1 MSVLLQTMERVA
13 RIKISPSLATKP
25 GYNTYSTQPR
35 FALGD
40 SVNTLPSSI
49 ALDKHGFLKDRQ
61 AWTRELATVFAAD
74 EGITLHDE
82 HWEVIYLLREYF
94 EEFDASPA
102 NRALVKYTKLK
113 LGPSKG
119 SSIYLM
125 SLFPGSPARVG
136 SRIAGLPK
144 PKNCL

>member
-1 MSVLLQTMERVA
+1 MYLSRLRSVL
-13 RIKISPSLATKP
+13 
-25 GYNTYSTQPR
+25 
-35 FALGD
+35 GD
-40 SVNTLPSSI
+40 DVNTQLASI
-49 ALDKHGFLKDRQ
+49 TLDKHGFLKDRHT
-61 AWTRELATVFAAD
+61 WTPAIGIAFAAD
-74 EGITLHDE
+74 EGIDMKNE
-82 HWEVIYLLREYF
+82 HWEVVHLLRAYF

-102 NRALVKYTKLK
+102 NRALVKYVKLK

>member
-1 MSVLLQTMERVA
+1 MRGL
-13 RIKISPSLATKP
+13 KISPSLATKP
-25 GYNTYSTQPR
+25 GYNTYSTQPP

-40 SVNTLPSSI
+40 KVNTLLSSI
-49 ALDKHGFLKDRQ
+49 TLDKHGFLKNRQ
-61 AWTRELATVFAAD
+61 AWTSELATVFATE
-74 EGITLHDE
+74 EGITLQDE

-102 NRALVKYTKLK
+102 NRALVKYVKLK

>member
-1 MSVLLQTMERVA
+1 MERVL
-13 RIKISPSLATKP
+13 RIKISASLATKP
-25 GYNTYSTQPR
+25 GYNAYSTQPP
-35 FALGD
+35 FSHGD

-49 ALDKHGFLKDRQ
+49 TLDKHGFLKDRQ
-61 AWTRELATVFAAD
+61 AWTSELATLFAAD
-74 EGITLHDE
+74 ERITLQDE
-82 HWEVIYLLREYF
+82 HWEVIHLLREYF
-94 EEFDASPA
+94 EEFDAPPA
-102 NRALVKYTKLK
+102 NRALVKYAKLK
-113 LGPSKG
+113 LGSSKG

>member
-1 MSVLLQTMERVA
+1 MSVSLQTMDHA
-13 RIKISPSLATKP
+13 RRITILPSLATRP
-25 GYNTYSTQPR
+25 GYNTYSAQPP
-35 FALGD
+35 FAHGD
-40 SVNTLPSSI
+40 SVNTLLSSI
-49 ALDKHGFLKDRQ
+49 TLDKHGFLKDRQ
-61 AWTRELATVFAAD
+61 AWTRELATAFAAD
-74 EGITLHDE
+74 EGITLQDE
-82 HWEVIYLLREYF
+82 HWEVIHLFREYF

-102 NRALVKYTKLK
+102 NRALVKYAKLK
-113 LGPSKG
+113 LGSSKG

>member
-1 MSVLLQTMERVA
+1 MLLGIVL
-13 RIKISPSLATKP
+13 
-25 GYNTYSTQPR
+25 
-35 FALGD
+35 
-40 SVNTLPSSI
+40 NTLPSSI
-49 ALDKHGFLKDRQ
+49 TLDKHGFLKDRN
-61 AWTRELATVFAAD
+61 AWTSELAAIFAAN
-74 EGITLHDE
+74 EGITLEDA
-82 HWEVIYLLREYF
+82 HWEVIHLLRDYF

-102 NRALVKYTKLK
+102 NRALVNYVKLN

-136 SRIAGLPK
+136 SLIAGLPK

>member
-1 MSVLLQTMERVA
+1 MERV
-13 RIKISPSLATKP
+13 RGITIFPSSATRH
-25 GYNTYSTQPR
+25 GYNTYSTLHR
-35 FALGD
+35 FARGD
-40 SVNTLPSSI
+40 NVNTLLSSI
-49 ALDKHGFLKDRQ
+49 TLDKQGFLKNRQ
-61 AWTRELATVFAAD
+61 AWTSELATVFAAE
-74 EGITLHDE
+74 EGITLQDE

-102 NRALVKYTKLK
+102 NRALVKYVKLK

>member
-1 MSVLLQTMERVA
+1 M
-13 RIKISPSLATKP
+13 I
-25 GYNTYSTQPR
+25 
-35 FALGD
+35 
-40 SVNTLPSSI
+40 
-49 ALDKHGFLKDRQ
+49 DKHGFLKDRQ
-61 AWTRELATVFAAD
+61 SWTSELATIFAAD
-74 EGITLHDE
+74 EGITLE
-82 HWEVIYLLREYF
+82 EENWEVINLLREYF

-102 NRALVKYTKLK
+102 NRALVHYTKRK

>member
-1 MSVLLQTMERVA
+1 M
-13 RIKISPSLATKP
+13 
-25 GYNTYSTQPR
+25 
-35 FALGD
+35 
-40 SVNTLPSSI
+40 NTLPSSI
-49 ALDKHGFLKDRQ
+49 TLDKHGFLNDRQ

-74 EGITLHDE
+74 EGIRLQDE
-82 HWEVIYLLREYF
+82 HWEVIHLLREYF

>member
-1 MSVLLQTMERVA
+1 MDHARRV
-13 RIKISPSLATKP
+13 RILPSLATRP
-25 GYNTYSTQPR
+25 GYNTHSAQPP
-35 FALGD
+35 FAHGD
-40 SVNTLPSSI
+40 SVNTLLSSI
-49 ALDKHGFLKDRQ
+49 TLDKHGFLKDRQ

-74 EGITLHDE
+74 EGITLQDE
-82 HWEVIYLLREYF
+82 HWEVIHLLREYF

-102 NRALVKYTKLK
+102 NRALVKYAKLK
-113 LGPSKG
+113 LGSSKG

-125 SLFPGSPARVG
+125 SLFPGSPARIG

>member
-1 MSVLLQTMERVA
+1 MF
-13 RIKISPSLATKP
+13 
-25 GYNTYSTQPR
+25 STQPR
-35 FALGD
+35 SALGD

-49 ALDKHGFLKDRQ
+49 TLDKHGFLKDRT
-61 AWTRELATVFAAD
+61 AWTPEVGEAFAAD
-74 EGITLHDE
+74 AGIVLSE
-82 HWEVIYLLREYF
+82 AHWEVIGLLREYF
-94 EEFDASPA
+94 DAYDASPA
-102 NRALVKYTKLK
+102 NRALVKYVKLK

-125 SLFPGSPARVG
+125 SLFPGSPARLG

>member
-1 MSVLLQTMERVA
+1 M
-13 RIKISPSLATKP
+13 RIKILPSSVIRR
-25 GYNTYSTQPR
+25 GYNACSTQSP

-61 AWTRELATVFAAD
+61 AWTRDLATVFAAE
-74 EGITLHDE
+74 EGIALQDK
-82 HWEVIYLLREYF
+82 HWEVIHLLREYF
-94 EEFDASPA
+94 DEFDASPA

>member
-1 MSVLLQTMERVA
+1 MMWRLTG
-13 RIKISPSLATKP
+13 IKISPSSATKP
-25 GYNTYSTQPR
+25 GYNMFSIQPR

-40 SVNTLPSSI
+40 SVNTLPVSI
-49 ALDKHGFLKDRQ
+49 TLDKHGFLKDRQ
-61 AWTRELATVFAAD
+61 AWTSELAVVFAAD
-74 EGITLHDE
+74 EGIILEDD
-82 HWEVIYLLREYF
+82 HWEVIHLLREYF

-102 NRALVKYTKLK
+102 NRALVKYVKLK

-119 SSIYLM
+119 SSIYLL

>member
-1 MSVLLQTMERVA
+1 MLQAIQRMRGL
-13 RIKISPSLATKP
+13 KISPSLATKP
-25 GYNTYSTQPR
+25 GYNTYSTQPP

-40 SVNTLPSSI
+40 SVNTPPSSI
-49 ALDKHGFLKDRQ
+49 TLDKHGFLKDRQ
-61 AWTRELATVFAAD
+61 TWTRELATVFAAD
-74 EGITLHDE
+74 EGITLQDE
-82 HWEVIYLLREYF
+82 HWEVIHLLRAYF

-102 NRALVKYTKLK
+102 NRALVKYAKLK

>member
-1 MSVLLQTMERVA
+1 
-13 RIKISPSLATKP
+13 
-25 GYNTYSTQPR
+25 
-35 FALGD
+35 
-40 SVNTLPSSI
+40 VNTLPSSI
-49 ALDKHGFLKDRQ
+49 TLDKHGFLKDRE
-61 AWTRELATVFAAD
+61 AWTHELATAFAAD
-74 EGITLHDE
+74 EGITLQDE
-82 HWEVIYLLREYF
+82 HWEVIHLLREYF

>member
-1 MSVLLQTMERVA
+1 MLPTMERV
-13 RIKISPSLATKP
+13 RTITIFPSSATRH
-25 GYNTYSTQPR
+25 GYNTYSTLHR
-35 FALGD
+35 FARGD
-40 SVNTLPSSI
+40 NVNTLLSSI
-49 ALDKHGFLKDRQ
+49 TLDKQGFLKNRQ
-61 AWTRELATVFAAD
+61 AWTSELATEFAAE
-74 EGITLHDE
+74 EGITLQDE

-102 NRALVKYTKLK
+102 NRALVKYVKLK
-113 LGPSKG
+113 LGPLKG

>member
-1 MSVLLQTMERVA
+1 MNS
-13 RIKISPSLATKP
+13 
-25 GYNTYSTQPR
+25 
-35 FALGD
+35 
-40 SVNTLPSSI
+40 LPSSI
-49 ALDKHGFLKDRQ
+49 TLDKHGFLKDRQ

-74 EGITLHDE
+74 EGITLQDE
-82 HWEVIYLLREYF
+82 HWEVIHLLREYF

-102 NRALVKYTKLK
+102 NRALVKYAKLK
-113 LGPSKG
+113 LGSCKG

>member
-1 MSVLLQTMERVA
+1 MIR
-13 RIKISPSLATKP
+13 
-25 GYNTYSTQPR
+25 
-35 FALGD
+35 
-40 SVNTLPSSI
+40 LPLSI
-49 ALDKHGFLKDRQ
+49 ALDKHGFLRDRKS
-61 AWTRELATVFAAD
+61 WTSELAAIFAAD
-74 EGITLHDE
+74 EGITLEDE
-82 HWEVIYLLREYF
+82 HWEVIHLLREYF

-102 NRALVKYTKLK
+102 NRALVQYAKRK

-119 SSIYLM
+119 CSVYLM

>member
-1 MSVLLQTMERVA
+1 MCS
-13 RIKISPSLATKP
+13 I
-25 GYNTYSTQPR
+25 QPR
-35 FALGD
+35 SALGD
-40 SVNTLPSSI
+40 SVNNLPSSI
-49 ALDKHGFLKDRQ
+49 TLDKHGFLIDRQ
-61 AWTRELATVFAAD
+61 AWTTVLATAFAAD
-74 EGITLHDE
+74 EGIKLEDE
-82 HWEVIYLLREYF
+82 HWEVIHLLREYF

-102 NRALVKYTKLK
+102 NRALVKYVKLK

>member
-1 MSVLLQTMERVA
+1 MSVSLQTMHHA
-13 RIKISPSLATKP
+13 RKITIFPSLATRP
-25 GYNTYSTQPR
+25 GYNTYSAQPP
-35 FALGD
+35 FAHGD
-40 SVNTLPSSI
+40 SVNTLLSSI
-49 ALDKHGFLKDRQ
+49 TLDKHGFLKDRQ

-74 EGITLHDE
+74 EGITLQDA
-82 HWEVIYLLREYF
+82 HWEVIHLLREYF

-102 NRALVKYTKLK
+102 NRALVKYAKLK
-113 LGPSKG
+113 LGSSKG

-125 SLFPGSPARVG
+125 SLFPGSPARIG

>member
-1 MSVLLQTMERVA
+1 MERTV
-13 RIKISPSLATKP
+13 RIKISPSSATEP
-25 GYNTYSTQPR
+25 GYNSYSTQPR
-35 FALGD
+35 SVLGD
-40 SVNTLPSSI
+40 SLIRLPSSI
-49 ALDKHGFLKDRQ
+49 TLDKHGFLKDRQ
-61 AWTRELATVFAAD
+61 SWTSELATIFAAD
-74 EGITLHDE
+74 EGIRLEDE
-82 HWEVIYLLREYF
+82 HWEVIHLLREYF

-102 NRALVKYTKLK
+102 NRALVQYAKRK

>member
-1 MSVLLQTMERVA
+1 MARV
-13 RIKISPSLATKP
+13 RTITIFSSSATRR
-25 GYNTYSTQPR
+25 GYNTCSIQHR
-35 FALGD
+35 FVPGD
-40 SVNTLPSSI
+40 NVNTRLSSI
-49 ALDKHGFLKDRQ
+49 TLDKHGFLKDRQ
-61 AWTRELATVFAAD
+61 AWTSELATVFASE
-74 EGITLHDE
+74 EGITLQEE
-82 HWEVIYLLREYF
+82 HWEVIHLLREYF

-102 NRALVKYTKLK
+102 NRALVKYAKRK

>member
-1 MSVLLQTMERVA
+1 MQLRS
-13 RIKISPSLATKP
+13 
-25 GYNTYSTQPR
+25 
-35 FALGD
+35 ALGD

-49 ALDKHGFLKDRQ
+49 TLDKHGFLKDRK
-61 AWTRELATVFAAD
+61 AWTPEVGEAFAED
-74 EGITLHDE
+74 EGISLSE
-82 HWEVIYLLREYF
+82 AHWEVIRLLREYF
-94 EEFDASPA
+94 DAYDASPA
-102 NRALVKYTKLK
+102 NRALVKYVKLK

-125 SLFPGSPARVG
+125 SLFPGSPARLG

>member
-1 MSVLLQTMERVA
+1 M
-13 RIKISPSLATKP
+13 RIKIFPSSVIRR
-25 GYNTYSTQPR
+25 GYNACSTRSP

-49 ALDKHGFLKDRQ
+49 ALDKHGFLKDPQ
-61 AWTRELATVFAAD
+61 AWTRDLATVFAAE
-74 EGITLHDE
+74 EGIALQDK
-82 HWEVIYLLREYF
+82 HWEVIHLLREYF

>member
-1 MSVLLQTMERVA
+1 MITR
-13 RIKISPSLATKP
+13 PSLIT
-25 GYNTYSTQPR
+25 
-35 FALGD
+35 
-40 SVNTLPSSI
+40 
-49 ALDKHGFLKDRQ
+49 LDKHGFLKDQQ
-61 AWTRELATVFAAD
+61 AWTRELATVFAAE
-74 EGITLHDE
+74 EGITLLHE
-82 HWEVIYLLREYF
+82 HWEVIHLLREYF
-94 EEFDASPA
+94 EEFDVSPA
-102 NRALVKYTKLK
+102 NRALVKYAKLK

>member
-1 MSVLLQTMERVA
+1 MLPKMERV
-13 RIKISPSLATKP
+13 RSITIFPSSATRH
-25 GYNTYSTQPR
+25 GYNTYSTLHR
-35 FALGD
+35 FARGD
-40 SVNTLPSSI
+40 NVNTLSSSI
-49 ALDKHGFLKDRQ
+49 TLDKHGFLKDRQ
-61 AWTRELATVFAAD
+61 TWTRELATAFAAD
-74 EGITLHDE
+74 EGITLQDE

-102 NRALVKYTKLK
+102 NRALVKYVKLK

>member
-1 MSVLLQTMERVA
+1 MIL
-13 RIKISPSLATKP
+13 PSLATKP
-25 GYNTYSTQPR
+25 GYNTCSIQPP
-35 FALGD
+35 FAHGD
-40 SVNTLPSSI
+40 SVITRPSSI
-49 ALDKHGFLKDRQ
+49 TLDKHGFLKDQQ
-61 AWTRELATVFAAD
+61 AWTRELATIFAA
-74 EGITLHDE
+74 EVGITLQDE
-82 HWEVIYLLREYF
+82 HWEVIHLLREYF
-94 EEFDASPA
+94 EEFDVSPA
-102 NRALVKYTKLK
+102 NRALVKYAKLK

>member
-1 MSVLLQTMERVA
+1 M
-13 RIKISPSLATKP
+13 
-25 GYNTYSTQPR
+25 
-35 FALGD
+35 
-40 SVNTLPSSI
+40 NTLPSSI
-49 ALDKHGFLKDRQ
+49 TLDEHGFLTDLQ
-61 AWTRELATVFAAD
+61 AWTRELATIFAAE
-74 EGITLHDE
+74 EGIRLRDE

-102 NRALVKYTKLK
+102 NRALVKYAKLK
-113 LGPSKG
+113 LGSSKG

>member
-1 MSVLLQTMERVA
+1 MTRL
-13 RIKISPSLATKP
+13 KIFPSLATKP
-25 GYNTYSTQPR
+25 GYNTYSTQPP

-49 ALDKHGFLKDRQ
+49 TLDKHGFLKDRQ
-61 AWTRELATVFAAD
+61 AWTRELATAFAAD
-74 EGITLHDE
+74 EGITLLDE
-82 HWEVIYLLREYF
+82 HWEVIHLLREYF

>member
-1 MSVLLQTMERVA
+1 MKSIT
-13 RIKISPSLATKP
+13 IFPSSATRR
-25 GYNTYSTQPR
+25 GYNTYSTLHR
-35 FALGD
+35 FAPGD
-40 SVNTLPSSI
+40 SVDTIISSI
-49 ALDKHGFLKDRQ
+49 TLDQDGFLKDRE
-61 AWTRELATVFAAD
+61 AWTRELAAVFAAD
-74 EGITLHDE
+74 EGITLRDE
-82 HWEVIYLLREYF
+82 HWEVIHLLREYF

>member
-1 MSVLLQTMERVA
+1 M
-13 RIKISPSLATKP
+13 
-25 GYNTYSTQPR
+25 NTI
-35 FALGD
+35 
-40 SVNTLPSSI
+40 PSSI
-49 ALDKHGFLKDRQ
+49 TLDKHGFLKEWQ
-61 AWTRELATVFAAD
+61 AWTSDLATIFAAY
-74 EGITLHDE
+74 EGIALKDE
-82 HWEVIYLLREYF
+82 HWEVIHLLREYF

-102 NRALVKYTKLK
+102 NRALVKYVKLK

>member
-1 MSVLLQTMERVA
+1 MRINIFPSSVIR
-13 RIKISPSLATKP
+13 R
-25 GYNTYSTQPR
+25 GYNACSTQSP

-61 AWTRELATVFAAD
+61 AWTRDLATVFAAE
-74 EGITLHDE
+74 EGIALQDK
-82 HWEVIYLLREYF
+82 HWEVIHLLREYF

-125 SLFPGSPARVG
+125 SLFPGSPARVA